1 VDDIVVHPRRNDIVL
16 GTHGRSLIV
25 LDDAALLA
33 AGDPAKVARPQLMRP
48 APAYMT
54 YAARAMPSA
63 GGGRF
68 EGHNAPAGALFTW
81 VLPAGTASGDSVTLT
96 VRNQAGAVVRELRAA
111 ARAGVSRI
119 SWDLR
124 YALPFT
130 PVAGDAVWF
139 GPPKGVWVLP
149 GEYAV
154 TLRTPAGES
163 STTLAVH
170 ADPRVDAPASALV
183 ERHAAGMRVN
193 ALLTRWSAADKALGE
208 MGQALG
214 ADSSGTRGAEYRRLR
229 QVFRSGWLSLKS
241 QVLDLHGAVQGA
253 SAAPSQGQ
261 VRTLAVLEQRM
272 AHAVQD
278 LNRVI
283 RRGGTRAGWPRP
295 I

>member
-1 VDDIVVHPRRNDIVL
+1 
-16 GTHGRSLIV
+16 
-25 LDDAALLA
+25 
-33 AGDPAKVARPQLMRP
+33 
-48 APAYMT
+48 
-54 YAARAMPSA
+54 
-63 GGGRF
+63 
-68 EGHNAPAGALFTW
+68 
-81 VLPAGTASGDSVTLT
+81 VTLT